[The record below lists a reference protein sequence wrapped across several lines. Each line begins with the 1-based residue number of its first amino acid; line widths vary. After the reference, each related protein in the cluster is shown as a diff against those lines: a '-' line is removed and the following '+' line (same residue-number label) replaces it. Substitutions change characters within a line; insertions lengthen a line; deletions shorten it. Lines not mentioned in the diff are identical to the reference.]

1 MKQQKIWF
9 VVPYALWIVLFVVA
23 PLVLIL
29 YQSFFN
35 INGQFT
41 FGNYQSYLTS
51 NVYLRMTFNSVW
63 YAFLITLITLLIS
76 YPAAYVINRL
86 PNRQFWL
93 LLVILPTWINLL
105 LKTYAFIGLFSQ
117 NGSINQFL
125 RFVGLGSHQIL
136 FTDASFI
143 FVAAYIEIPFMI
155 LPIFNLIGGNRVITL
170 GTAIEEH
177 FLTTQNWGMGSTIG
191 VVLIIAMFIVMFATG
206 DRQKKKGGR
215 AK

>member
-155 LPIFNLIGGNRVITL
+155 LPVFNSLAVIDSSLINASRDL
-170 GTAIEEH
+170 GASSWQT
-177 FLTTQNWGMGSTIG
+177 FLHVELPLTMPG
-191 VVLIIAMFIVMFATG
+191 VKACLLYTSPSPR
-206 DRQKKKGGR
+206 DS
-215 AK
+215 

>member
-1 MKQQKIWF
+1 WF

-76 YPAAYVINRL
+76 YPAAYVINR
-86 PNRQFWL
+86 
-93 LLVILPTWINLL
+93 
-105 LKTYAFIGLFSQ
+105 
-117 NGSINQFL
+117 
-125 RFVGLGSHQIL
+125 
-136 FTDASFI
+136 
-143 FVAAYIEIPFMI
+143 
-155 LPIFNLIGGNRVITL
+155 
-170 GTAIEEH
+170 
-177 FLTTQNWGMGSTIG
+177 
-191 VVLIIAMFIVMFATG
+191 
-206 DRQKKKGGR
+206 
-215 AK
+215 

>member
-155 LPIFNLIGGNRVITL
+155 LPIFNSLAEID
-170 GTAIEEH
+170 
-177 FLTTQNWGMGSTIG
+177 S
-191 VVLIIAMFIVMFATG
+191 
-206 DRQKKKGGR
+206 
-215 AK
+215 

>member
-76 YPAAYVINRL
+76 YPAA
-86 PNRQFWL
+86 
-93 LLVILPTWINLL
+93 
-105 LKTYAFIGLFSQ
+105 
-117 NGSINQFL
+117 
-125 RFVGLGSHQIL
+125 
-136 FTDASFI
+136 
-143 FVAAYIEIPFMI
+143 
-155 LPIFNLIGGNRVITL
+155 
-170 GTAIEEH
+170 
-177 FLTTQNWGMGSTIG
+177 
-191 VVLIIAMFIVMFATG
+191 
-206 DRQKKKGGR
+206 
-215 AK
+215 